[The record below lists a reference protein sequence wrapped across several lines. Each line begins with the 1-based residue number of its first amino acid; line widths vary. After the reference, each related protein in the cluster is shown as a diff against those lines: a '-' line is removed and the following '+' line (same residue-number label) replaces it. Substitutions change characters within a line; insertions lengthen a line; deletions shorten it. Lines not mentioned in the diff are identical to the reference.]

1 MADSIVA
8 RSRRGEIEARMGV
21 QPIDE
26 LLDARS
32 TLVED
37 CATLRAR
44 HGGFGTWDHER
55 KSMLAGI
62 KSALRAR
69 YVRDGVK
76 VTEAQL
82 DDEAHASPDYR
93 EFITTAT
100 LERAEWLRAEN
111 KINRIDQTIN
121 RDQALARFITSET
134 RLGG

>member
-1 MADSIVA
+1 
-8 RSRRGEIEARMGV
+8 MGI

-26 LLDARS
+26 LLDDRTA
-32 TLVED
+32 LVEQY
-37 CATLRAR
+37 ATLRSR

-55 KSMLAGI
+55 KVMLAGI

-100 LERAEWLRAEN
+100 VERAEWVRAEN
-111 KINRIDQTIN
+111 KINRIDTMIQ

-134 RLGG
+134 RLVG